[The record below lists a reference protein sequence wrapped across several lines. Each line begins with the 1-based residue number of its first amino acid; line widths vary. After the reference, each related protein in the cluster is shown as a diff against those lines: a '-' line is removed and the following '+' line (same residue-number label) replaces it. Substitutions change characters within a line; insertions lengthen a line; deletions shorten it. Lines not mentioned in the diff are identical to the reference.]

1 MKRSFCRALCALL
14 CCVLLLDISACAK
27 QDSAS
32 SEPPVETQQTETIAE
47 TEGEKGQGQPL
58 SEEETT
64 YRKDETYHFKETSTH
79 DNIEEIVDNVFRSDD
94 DSFVKG
100 TYERHYSERY
110 TVKGTRVANGD
121 GTFTQ
126 TGTIRDEDG
135 HLESSWELV
144 YADENASN
152 APRNADMIIQQDAY
166 GNIVSVCGS
175 NETQN
180 EDINPEY
187 FTENW
192 KDNRKPYN
200 THQVEDRN
208 VNMISFRDLMNLHDG
223 NGELIR
229 VFDDSFIW
237 NDDGSIT
244 STNSAEYF
252 QAYDGCSK
260 GYKVRSTSKNWADG
274 TTSELQEVVHD
285 CDENGAL
292 IRIFENEFIW
302 NDDGSITS
310 TNSAE
315 YFQDY
320 EDYLKG
326 YKMNQIT
333 KTRAD
338 GTTSES
344 IGDFTEPD
352 GINTKEHY
360 IRNEDGTEETH
371 IETRKDGSLIRIMEL
386 NHVQNADGG
395 TTSIESAEYFQD
407 YEDYLKGYKMN
418 QITKTRA
425 DGTTSELISYFT
437 EPDGS
442 KVVESTIRND
452 DGTEET
458 WNIKHYDEK
467 EALIWFQEV
476 NTMWNA
482 DGSTTR
488 TDFVEYLQDYEDI
501 LKGYK
506 LKQITKTRADGTTY
520 EFHEEYTYPDGICYK
535 SGFTT
540 NANGA
545 KENYFEEWKDGKK
558 VSK

>member
-1 MKRSFCRALCALL
+1 MKRSFCRVVCILL
-14 CCVLLLDISACAK
+14 CCVLLLGISACAR
-27 QDSAS
+27 QDLAS
-32 SEPPVETQQTETIAE
+32 SEPPVESQQTEAIAE
-47 TEGEKGQGQPL
+47 TVGENVLEQPL
-58 SEEETT
+58 IEEEATC
-64 YRKDETYHFKETSTH
+64 RKDETYHLKETSTH

-94 DSFVKG
+94 DSFVEG
-100 TYERHYSERY
+100 TYERRYSERY
-110 TVKGTRVANGD
+110 TVKGTRVANDD

-126 TGTIRDEDG
+126 TGTITDEDG
-135 HLESSWELV
+135 HLESNWELV
-144 YADENASN
+144 YADGDASN
-152 APRNADMIIQQDAY
+152 APRNADIIIQQDAY

-192 KDNRKPYN
+192 IDDRKPYN

-208 VNMISFRDLMNLHDG
+208 INMISFRDLMNLYDG
-223 NGELIR
+223 NGDLIR
-229 VFDDSFIW
+229 VFDDFFVW

-244 STNSAEYF
+244 STNSTEYF
-252 QAYDGCSK
+252 QDYDGCSK
-260 GYKVRSTSKNWADG
+260 GYKVRVTSKDW
-274 TTSELQEVVHD
+274 
-285 CDENGAL
+285 
-292 IRIFENEFIW
+292 
-302 NDDGSITS
+302 
-310 TNSAE
+310 
-315 YFQDY
+315 
-320 EDYLKG
+320 
-326 YKMNQIT
+326 
-333 KTRAD
+333 
-338 GTTSES
+338 
-344 IGDFTEPD
+344 
-352 GINTKEHY
+352 
-360 IRNEDGTEETH
+360 
-371 IETRKDGSLIRIMEL
+371 
-386 NHVQNADGG
+386 
-395 TTSIESAEYFQD
+395 
-407 YEDYLKGYKMN
+407 
-418 QITKTRA
+418 A

-437 EPDGS
+437 EQDGS

-506 LKQITKTRADGTTY
+506 LKQITKAKADGTTY

>member
-1 MKRSFCRALCALL
+1 MKRSFCRVLCILL
-14 CCVLLLDISACAK
+14 CCVLLLGISACAR
-27 QDSAS
+27 QDIAS
-32 SEPPVETQQTETIAE
+32 SEPPVESQQTEATAE
-47 TEGEKGQGQPL
+47 TMGENGQEQK
-58 SEEETT
+58 SS
-64 YRKDETYHFKETSTH
+64 KDETYHLKETSTH

-94 DSFVKG
+94 DSFVEG
-100 TYERHYSERY
+100 TYERRYSERY
-110 TVKGTRVANGD
+110 TVKGTRVANDD

-126 TGTIRDEDG
+126 TGTITDEDG
-135 HLESSWELV
+135 HLESNWELV
-144 YADENASN
+144 YADGDASN
-152 APRNADMIIQQDAY
+152 ALRNVDIIIQQDAY

-200 THQVEDRN
+200 THQVENRN

-252 QAYDGCSK
+252 Q
-260 GYKVRSTSKNWADG
+260 
-274 TTSELQEVVHD
+274 
-285 CDENGAL
+285 
-292 IRIFENEFIW
+292 
-302 NDDGSITS
+302 
-310 TNSAE
+310 
-315 YFQDY
+315 DY
-320 EDYLKG
+320 EDILKG

-360 IRNEDGTEETH
+360 IRNEDGTDETH
-371 IETRKDGSLIRIMEL
+371 IETRKDGVLIRIIEQS
-386 NHVQNADGG
+386 HVQ
-395 TTSIESAEYFQD
+395 
-407 YEDYLKGYKMN
+407 
-418 QITKTRA
+418 
-425 DGTTSELISYFT
+425 
-437 EPDGS
+437 
-442 KVVESTIRND
+442 
-452 DGTEET
+452 
-458 WNIKHYDEK
+458 
-467 EALIWFQEV
+467 
-476 NTMWNA
+476 NA

-506 LKQITKTRADGTTY
+506 LKQITKARADGTTY
-520 EFHEEYTYPDGICYK
+520 EFHEEDTYPDGICYK

-540 NANGA
+540 DANGA

>member
-1 MKRSFCRALCALL
+1 MKRSFCRVLCILL
-14 CCVLLLDISACAK
+14 CCVLLLGISACTR
-27 QDSAS
+27 QDFPS
-32 SEPPVETQQTETIAE
+32 SEPPVESQQTEAIAE
-47 TEGEKGQGQPL
+47 TVGENVLEQPL
-58 SEEETT
+58 IEKEATC
-64 YRKDETYHFKETSTH
+64 RKDETYHLKETSTH

-94 DSFVKG
+94 DSFVEG
-100 TYERHYSERY
+100 TYERRYSERY
-110 TVKGTRVANGD
+110 TVKGTRVANDD

-126 TGTIRDEDG
+126 TGTITDEDG
-135 HLESSWELV
+135 HLESNWELV
-144 YADENASN
+144 YADGNASN
-152 APRNADMIIQQDAY
+152 APQNADMIIQQDAY

-192 KDNRKPYN
+192 IDDRKPYN

-208 VNMISFRDLMNLHDG
+208 VNMISFQELINLYDG
-223 NGELIR
+223 NGDIIR
-229 VFDDSFIW
+229 VFDNSFVW

-260 GYKVRSTSKNWADG
+260 GYKVRITSKDWADG
-274 TTSELQEVVHD
+274 TTSELREVVHD
-285 CDENGAL
+285 CDKNGAL
-292 IRIFENEFIW
+292 IRIIEQSHIQN
-302 NDDGSITS
+302 NDGGTTS
-310 TNSAE
+310 TESAE

-320 EDYLKG
+320 EDILKG

-344 IGDFTEPD
+344 IGEFTEPN

-360 IRNEDGTEETH
+360 IQNEDGTDETH
-371 IETRKDGSLIRIMEL
+371 IETRKDGVLIRIIEQS
-386 NHVQNADGG
+386 HVHNADGS
-395 TTSIESAEYFQD
+395 TTSTESMEYFQD
-407 YEDYLKGYKMN
+407 YEDILKGYKMN
-418 QITKTRA
+418 QITKT
-425 DGTTSELISYFT
+425 
-437 EPDGS
+437 
-442 KVVESTIRND
+442 K
-452 DGTEET
+452 
-458 WNIKHYDEK
+458 
-467 EALIWFQEV
+467 
-476 NTMWNA
+476 
-482 DGSTTR
+482 
-488 TDFVEYLQDYEDI
+488 
-501 LKGYK
+501 
-506 LKQITKTRADGTTY
+506 ADGTTY

>member
-1 MKRSFCRALCALL
+1 MKRYFCLEMCALL
-14 CCVLLLDISACAK
+14 CCVLLLGISACTR
-27 QDSAS
+27 QDFPS
-32 SEPPVETQQTETIAE
+32 SEPPVESQQTEATAE
-47 TEGEKGQGQPL
+47 TMGENGQEQK
-58 SEEETT
+58 SS
-64 YRKDETYHFKETSTH
+64 KDEPYHLKETSTH

-94 DSFVKG
+94 DSFVEG
-100 TYERHYSERY
+100 TYERRYSERY
-110 TVKGTRVANGD
+110 TVKGTRVANDD

-126 TGTIRDEDG
+126 TGTITDEDG
-135 HLESSWELV
+135 HLESNWELV
-144 YADENASN
+144 YADGDASN
-152 APRNADMIIQQDAY
+152 ALRNADIIIQQDAY

-208 VNMISFRDLMNLHDG
+208 INMISFRNLMNLYDG
-223 NGELIR
+223 NGDLIR
-229 VFDDSFIW
+229 VFDDSFVW
-237 NDDGSIT
+237 NADGSIT

-260 GYKVRSTSKNWADG
+260 GYKVRTTSKDWADG

-292 IRIFENEFIW
+292 IRIIEQSHVQNA
-302 NDDGSITS
+302 DGSTTS
-310 TNSAE
+310 TESME

-320 EDYLKG
+320 EDILKG

-333 KTRAD
+333 KT
-338 GTTSES
+338 
-344 IGDFTEPD
+344 
-352 GINTKEHY
+352 K
-360 IRNEDGTEETH
+360 
-371 IETRKDGSLIRIMEL
+371 
-386 NHVQNADGG
+386 
-395 TTSIESAEYFQD
+395 
-407 YEDYLKGYKMN
+407 
-418 QITKTRA
+418 
-425 DGTTSELISYFT
+425 
-437 EPDGS
+437 
-442 KVVESTIRND
+442 
-452 DGTEET
+452 
-458 WNIKHYDEK
+458 
-467 EALIWFQEV
+467 
-476 NTMWNA
+476 
-482 DGSTTR
+482 
-488 TDFVEYLQDYEDI
+488 
-501 LKGYK
+501 
-506 LKQITKTRADGTTY
+506 ADGTTY

>member
-1 MKRSFCRALCALL
+1 MKRSFCRVVCILL
-14 CCVLLLDISACAK
+14 CCVLLLGISACAR
-27 QDSAS
+27 QDLAS
-32 SEPPVETQQTETIAE
+32 SEPPVESQQTEAIAE
-47 TEGEKGQGQPL
+47 TVGENGLEQPL
-58 SEEETT
+58 IEEEATC
-64 YRKDETYHFKETSTH
+64 RKDETYHLKETSTH

-94 DSFVKG
+94 DSFVEG
-100 TYERHYSERY
+100 TYERRYSERY
-110 TVKGTRVANGD
+110 TVKGTRVANDD

-126 TGTIRDEDG
+126 TGTITDEDG
-135 HLESSWELV
+135 HLESNWELV
-144 YADENASN
+144 YADGDASN
-152 APRNADMIIQQDAY
+152 APRNADIIIQQDAY

-192 KDNRKPYN
+192 IDDRKPYN

-208 VNMISFRDLMNLHDG
+208 INMISFRDLMNLYDG
-223 NGELIR
+223 NGDLIR
-229 VFDDSFIW
+229 VFDDSFVW

-244 STNSAEYF
+244 STNSTEYF
-252 QAYDGCSK
+252 QDYDGCSK
-260 GYKVRSTSKNWADG
+260 GYKVRVTSKDW
-274 TTSELQEVVHD
+274 
-285 CDENGAL
+285 
-292 IRIFENEFIW
+292 
-302 NDDGSITS
+302 
-310 TNSAE
+310 
-315 YFQDY
+315 
-320 EDYLKG
+320 
-326 YKMNQIT
+326 
-333 KTRAD
+333 
-338 GTTSES
+338 
-344 IGDFTEPD
+344 
-352 GINTKEHY
+352 
-360 IRNEDGTEETH
+360 
-371 IETRKDGSLIRIMEL
+371 
-386 NHVQNADGG
+386 
-395 TTSIESAEYFQD
+395 
-407 YEDYLKGYKMN
+407 
-418 QITKTRA
+418 A

-437 EPDGS
+437 EQDGS

-506 LKQITKTRADGTTY
+506 LKQITKAKADGTTY

>member
-1 MKRSFCRALCALL
+1 MKRSFCRVVCILL
-14 CCVLLLDISACAK
+14 CCVLLLGISACAR
-27 QDSAS
+27 QDLAS
-32 SEPPVETQQTETIAE
+32 SEPPVESQQTEAIAE
-47 TEGEKGQGQPL
+47 TVGENVLEQPL
-58 SEEETT
+58 IEEEATC
-64 YRKDETYHFKETSTH
+64 RKDETYHLKETSTH

-94 DSFVKG
+94 DSFVEG
-100 TYERHYSERY
+100 TYERRYSERY
-110 TVKGTRVANGD
+110 TVKGTRVANDD

-126 TGTIRDEDG
+126 TGTITDEDG
-135 HLESSWELV
+135 HLESNWELV
-144 YADENASN
+144 YADGDASN
-152 APRNADMIIQQDAY
+152 APRNADIIIQQDAY

-192 KDNRKPYN
+192 IDDRKPYN

-208 VNMISFRDLMNLHDG
+208 INMISFRDLMNLYDG
-223 NGELIR
+223 NGDLIR
-229 VFDDSFIW
+229 VFDDSFVW

-244 STNSAEYF
+244 STNSTEYF
-252 QAYDGCSK
+252 QDYDGCSK
-260 GYKVRSTSKNWADG
+260 GYKVRVTSKDW
-274 TTSELQEVVHD
+274 
-285 CDENGAL
+285 
-292 IRIFENEFIW
+292 
-302 NDDGSITS
+302 
-310 TNSAE
+310 
-315 YFQDY
+315 
-320 EDYLKG
+320 
-326 YKMNQIT
+326 
-333 KTRAD
+333 
-338 GTTSES
+338 
-344 IGDFTEPD
+344 
-352 GINTKEHY
+352 
-360 IRNEDGTEETH
+360 
-371 IETRKDGSLIRIMEL
+371 
-386 NHVQNADGG
+386 
-395 TTSIESAEYFQD
+395 
-407 YEDYLKGYKMN
+407 
-418 QITKTRA
+418 A

-437 EPDGS
+437 EQDGS

-506 LKQITKTRADGTTY
+506 LKQITKAKADGTTY

-545 KENYFEEWKDGKK
+545 KENYFEEWKDGKSAFCLAK
-558 VSK
+558 RKIGHGSPITVQD

>member
-14 CCVLLLDISACAK
+14 GCALLLDISACAK

-200 THQVEDRN
+200 THQAEDRN
-208 VNMISFRDLMNLHDG
+208 INMISFRNLMNLYDG

-252 QAYDGCSK
+252 QDYDGCSK
-260 GYKVRSTSKNWADG
+260 GYKARITSKDWADG
-274 TTSELQEVVHD
+274 TTSELT
-285 CDENGAL
+285 G
-292 IRIFENEFIW
+292 
-302 NDDGSITS
+302 
-310 TNSAE
+310 E
-315 YFQDY
+315 Y
-320 EDYLKG
+320 
-326 YKMNQIT
+326 
-333 KTRAD
+333 
-338 GTTSES
+338 
-344 IGDFTEPD
+344 TEPD
-352 GINTKEHY
+352 GT
-360 IRNEDGTEETH
+360 
-371 IETRKDGSLIRIMEL
+371 
-386 NHVQNADGG
+386 
-395 TTSIESAEYFQD
+395 
-407 YEDYLKGYKMN
+407 
-418 QITKTRA
+418 
-425 DGTTSELISYFT
+425 
-437 EPDGS
+437 

-458 WNIKHYDEK
+458 HVIELYDEND
-467 EALIWFQEV
+467 ALIRFLED
-476 NTMWNA
+476 NTVWND
-482 DGSTTR
+482 DGNTTI
-488 TDFVEYLQDYEDI
+488 TNFVEYFQDYENI

-540 NANGA
+540 NANGTR
-545 KENYFEEWKDGKK
+545 ENYSEEWKDGKK

>member
-1 MKRSFCRALCALL
+1 MKRPFCRVLCILL
-14 CCVLLLDISACAK
+14 CCVLLLGISACAR
-27 QDSAS
+27 QDIAS
-32 SEPPVETQQTETIAE
+32 SEPPVESQQTEATAE
-47 TEGEKGQGQPL
+47 TMGENGQEQK
-58 SEEETT
+58 SS
-64 YRKDETYHFKETSTH
+64 KDETYHLKETSTH

-94 DSFVKG
+94 DSFVEG
-100 TYERHYSERY
+100 TYERRYSERY
-110 TVKGTRVANGD
+110 TVKGTRVANDD

-126 TGTIRDEDG
+126 TGTITDEDG
-135 HLESSWELV
+135 HLESNWELV
-144 YADENASN
+144 YADGDASN

-200 THQVEDRN
+200 THQVENRN

-292 IRIFENEFIW
+292 IRIIEQSHVHNA
-302 NDDGSITS
+302 DGSTTS
-310 TNSAE
+310 TESTE

-344 IGDFTEPD
+344 IGEFTEPN

-360 IRNEDGTEETH
+360 IQNEDGTDETH
-371 IETRKDGSLIRIMEL
+371 IETRKDGVLIRIIEQS
-386 NHVQNADGG
+386 HVQ
-395 TTSIESAEYFQD
+395 
-407 YEDYLKGYKMN
+407 
-418 QITKTRA
+418 
-425 DGTTSELISYFT
+425 
-437 EPDGS
+437 
-442 KVVESTIRND
+442 
-452 DGTEET
+452 
-458 WNIKHYDEK
+458 
-467 EALIWFQEV
+467 
-476 NTMWNA
+476 NA

-520 EFHEEYTYPDGICYK
+520 EFHEEDTYPDGICYK

-540 NANGA
+540 DANGA

>member
-252 QAYDGCSK
+252 Q
-260 GYKVRSTSKNWADG
+260 
-274 TTSELQEVVHD
+274 
-285 CDENGAL
+285 
-292 IRIFENEFIW
+292 
-302 NDDGSITS
+302 
-310 TNSAE
+310 
-315 YFQDY
+315 DY

-371 IETRKDGSLIRIMEL
+371 IETRKDGYLIRIMEL

-452 DGTEET
+452 DGTEEI

-467 EALIWFQEV
+467 EALIWFQEA

>member
-1 MKRSFCRALCALL
+1 MKRYFCLEMCALL
-14 CCVLLLDISACAK
+14 CCVLLLGISACTR
-27 QDSAS
+27 QDFPS
-32 SEPPVETQQTETIAE
+32 SEPPVESQQTEATAE
-47 TEGEKGQGQPL
+47 TMGENGQEQK
-58 SEEETT
+58 SS
-64 YRKDETYHFKETSTH
+64 KDETYHLKETSTH

-94 DSFVKG
+94 DSFVEG
-100 TYERHYSERY
+100 TYERRYSERY
-110 TVKGTRVANGD
+110 TVKGTRVANDD

-126 TGTIRDEDG
+126 TGTITDEDG

-144 YADENASN
+144 YADGDASN

-192 KDNRKPYN
+192 IDDRKPYN

-208 VNMISFRDLMNLHDG
+208 INMISFRDLMNLYDG
-223 NGELIR
+223 NGDLIR
-229 VFDDSFIW
+229 VFDDSFVW

-244 STNSAEYF
+244 STNSTEYF
-252 QAYDGCSK
+252 QDYDGCSK
-260 GYKVRSTSKNWADG
+260 GYKVRVTSKDWADG

-285 CDENGAL
+285 CDKNGAL
-292 IRIFENEFIW
+292 IRIIEQSHIQN
-302 NDDGSITS
+302 NDGGTTS
-310 TNSAE
+310 TESAE

-320 EDYLKG
+320 EDILKG

-344 IGDFTEPD
+344 IGEFTEPN

-360 IRNEDGTEETH
+360 IQNEDGTDETH
-371 IETRKDGSLIRIMEL
+371 IETRKDGVLIRIIEQS
-386 NHVQNADGG
+386 HVHNADGS
-395 TTSIESAEYFQD
+395 TTSTESMEYFQD
-407 YEDYLKGYKMN
+407 YEDILKGYKMN
-418 QITKTRA
+418 QITKT
-425 DGTTSELISYFT
+425 
-437 EPDGS
+437 
-442 KVVESTIRND
+442 K
-452 DGTEET
+452 
-458 WNIKHYDEK
+458 
-467 EALIWFQEV
+467 
-476 NTMWNA
+476 
-482 DGSTTR
+482 
-488 TDFVEYLQDYEDI
+488 
-501 LKGYK
+501 
-506 LKQITKTRADGTTY
+506 ADGTTY

>member
-1 MKRSFCRALCALL
+1 MKRSFCRVLCILL
-14 CCVLLLDISACAK
+14 CCVLLLGISACTR
-27 QDSAS
+27 QDFPS
-32 SEPPVETQQTETIAE
+32 SEPPVESQQTEAIAE
-47 TEGEKGQGQPL
+47 TVGENGQEQK
-58 SEEETT
+58 SS
-64 YRKDETYHFKETSTH
+64 KDETYHLKETSTH

-94 DSFVKG
+94 DSFVEG
-100 TYERHYSERY
+100 TYERRYSERY
-110 TVKGTRVANGD
+110 TVKGTRVANDD

-126 TGTIRDEDG
+126 TGTITDEDG
-135 HLESSWELV
+135 HLESNWELV
-144 YADENASN
+144 YADGDASN

-192 KDNRKPYN
+192 IDDRKPYN

-208 VNMISFRDLMNLHDG
+208 INMISFRDLMNLYDG
-223 NGELIR
+223 NGDLIR
-229 VFDDSFIW
+229 VFDDSFVW
-237 NDDGSIT
+237 NDDGSTT
-244 STNSAEYF
+244 STESAEY
-252 QAYDGCSK
+252 
-260 GYKVRSTSKNWADG
+260 
-274 TTSELQEVVHD
+274 L
-285 CDENGAL
+285 
-292 IRIFENEFIW
+292 
-302 NDDGSITS
+302 
-310 TNSAE
+310 
-315 YFQDY
+315 QDY
-320 EDYLKG
+320 EDILKG
-326 YKMNQIT
+326 FK
-333 KTRAD
+333 
-338 GTTSES
+338 
-344 IGDFTEPD
+344 
-352 GINTKEHY
+352 
-360 IRNEDGTEETH
+360 
-371 IETRKDGSLIRIMEL
+371 
-386 NHVQNADGG
+386 
-395 TTSIESAEYFQD
+395 
-407 YEDYLKGYKMN
+407 LK

-437 EPDGS
+437 EQDGS

-467 EALIWFQEV
+467 EALIWFQEA

-488 TDFVEYLQDYEDI
+488 TNFVEYLQDYEDI

-506 LKQITKTRADGTTY
+506 MNQITKTKADGTTY

>member
-1 MKRSFCRALCALL
+1 MKRSFCRVLCILL
-14 CCVLLLDISACAK
+14 CCVLLLGVSACTR
-27 QDSAS
+27 QDFPS
-32 SEPPVETQQTETIAE
+32 SEPPVESQQTEATAE
-47 TEGEKGQGQPL
+47 TMGENGQEQK
-58 SEEETT
+58 SS
-64 YRKDETYHFKETSTH
+64 KDETYHLKETSTH

-94 DSFVKG
+94 DSFVEG
-100 TYERHYSERY
+100 TYERRYSERY
-110 TVKGTRVANGD
+110 TVKGTRVANDD

-126 TGTIRDEDG
+126 TGTITDEDG
-135 HLESSWELV
+135 HLESNWELV
-144 YADENASN
+144 YADGDASN
-152 APRNADMIIQQDAY
+152 ALRNADIIIQQDAY

-192 KDNRKPYN
+192 IDDRKPYN

-208 VNMISFRDLMNLHDG
+208 INMISFRDLMNLYDG
-223 NGELIR
+223 NGDLIR
-229 VFDDSFIW
+229 VFDDSFVW
-237 NDDGSIT
+237 NDDGSTT
-244 STNSAEYF
+244 STESAEY
-252 QAYDGCSK
+252 
-260 GYKVRSTSKNWADG
+260 
-274 TTSELQEVVHD
+274 L
-285 CDENGAL
+285 
-292 IRIFENEFIW
+292 
-302 NDDGSITS
+302 
-310 TNSAE
+310 
-315 YFQDY
+315 QDY
-320 EDYLKG
+320 EDILKG
-326 YKMNQIT
+326 FK
-333 KTRAD
+333 
-338 GTTSES
+338 
-344 IGDFTEPD
+344 
-352 GINTKEHY
+352 
-360 IRNEDGTEETH
+360 
-371 IETRKDGSLIRIMEL
+371 
-386 NHVQNADGG
+386 
-395 TTSIESAEYFQD
+395 
-407 YEDYLKGYKMN
+407 LK

-437 EPDGS
+437 EQDGS
-442 KVVESTIRND
+442 KVVENTIRND

-467 EALIWFQEV
+467 EALIWFQEA

-488 TDFVEYLQDYEDI
+488 TNFVEYLQDYEDI

-506 LKQITKTRADGTTY
+506 MNQITKTKADGTTY

>member
-1 MKRSFCRALCALL
+1 MKRSFCRVLCILL
-14 CCVLLLDISACAK
+14 CCVLLLGISACAR
-27 QDSAS
+27 QDIAS
-32 SEPPVETQQTETIAE
+32 SEPPVESQQTEATAE
-47 TEGEKGQGQPL
+47 TMGENGQEQK
-58 SEEETT
+58 SS
-64 YRKDETYHFKETSTH
+64 KDETYHLKETSTH

-94 DSFVKG
+94 DSFVEG
-100 TYERHYSERY
+100 TYERRYSERY
-110 TVKGTRVANGD
+110 TVKGTRVANDD

-126 TGTIRDEDG
+126 TGTITDEDG
-135 HLESSWELV
+135 HLESNWELV
-144 YADENASN
+144 YADGDASN

-200 THQVEDRN
+200 THQVENRN

-229 VFDDSFIW
+229 VFDNSFIW

-252 QAYDGCSK
+252 QACDGCSK

-292 IRIFENEFIW
+292 IRIIEQSHVQNA
-302 NDDGSITS
+302 DGGTTSIE
-310 TNSAE
+310 SAE

-360 IRNEDGTEETH
+360 IRNEDGTDETH
-371 IETRKDGSLIRIMEL
+371 IETRKDGVLIRIIEQS
-386 NHVQNADGG
+386 HVQ
-395 TTSIESAEYFQD
+395 
-407 YEDYLKGYKMN
+407 
-418 QITKTRA
+418 
-425 DGTTSELISYFT
+425 
-437 EPDGS
+437 
-442 KVVESTIRND
+442 
-452 DGTEET
+452 
-458 WNIKHYDEK
+458 
-467 EALIWFQEV
+467 
-476 NTMWNA
+476 NA

-506 LKQITKTRADGTTY
+506 LKQITKARADGTTY
-520 EFHEEYTYPDGICYK
+520 EFHEEDTYPDGICYK

-540 NANGA
+540 DANGA
-545 KENYFEEWKDGKK
+545 RENYFEEWKDGKK

>member
-1 MKRSFCRALCALL
+1 MKRSFCRVLCILL
-14 CCVLLLDISACAK
+14 CCVLLLGISACTR
-27 QDSAS
+27 QDFPS
-32 SEPPVETQQTETIAE
+32 SEPPVESQQTEATAE
-47 TEGEKGQGQPL
+47 TMGENGQEQK
-58 SEEETT
+58 SS
-64 YRKDETYHFKETSTH
+64 KDETYHLKETSTH

-94 DSFVKG
+94 DSFVEG
-100 TYERHYSERY
+100 TYERRYSERY
-110 TVKGTRVANGD
+110 TVKGTRVANDD

-126 TGTIRDEDG
+126 TGTITDEDG
-135 HLESSWELV
+135 HLESNWELV
-144 YADENASN
+144 YADGDASN

-166 GNIVSVCGS
+166 GNIVSVFGS

-192 KDNRKPYN
+192 IDDRKPYN

-208 VNMISFRDLMNLHDG
+208 INMISFRDLMNLYDG
-223 NGELIR
+223 NGDLIR
-229 VFDDSFIW
+229 VFDDSFVW
-237 NDDGSIT
+237 NDDGSTT
-244 STNSAEYF
+244 STESAEY
-252 QAYDGCSK
+252 
-260 GYKVRSTSKNWADG
+260 
-274 TTSELQEVVHD
+274 L
-285 CDENGAL
+285 
-292 IRIFENEFIW
+292 
-302 NDDGSITS
+302 
-310 TNSAE
+310 
-315 YFQDY
+315 QDY
-320 EDYLKG
+320 EDILKG
-326 YKMNQIT
+326 FK
-333 KTRAD
+333 
-338 GTTSES
+338 
-344 IGDFTEPD
+344 
-352 GINTKEHY
+352 
-360 IRNEDGTEETH
+360 
-371 IETRKDGSLIRIMEL
+371 
-386 NHVQNADGG
+386 
-395 TTSIESAEYFQD
+395 
-407 YEDYLKGYKMN
+407 LK

-437 EPDGS
+437 EQDGS

-467 EALIWFQEV
+467 EALIWFQEA

-488 TDFVEYLQDYEDI
+488 TNFVEYLQDYEDI

-506 LKQITKTRADGTTY
+506 MNQITKTKADGTTY

>member
-58 SEEETT
+58 SEKETT

-126 TGTIRDEDG
+126 AGTIRDEDG

-208 VNMISFRDLMNLHDG
+208 VNMISFRGLMNLHDG

-274 TTSELQEVVHD
+274 TTSEYQEVVHD

-292 IRIFENEFIW
+292 IRIIEQSHVQNA
-302 NDDGSITS
+302 DGGTTS
-310 TNSAE
+310 TESAE

-320 EDYLKG
+320 EDCLKG

-371 IETRKDGSLIRIMEL
+371 IETRKDGSLIRIIEL

-395 TTSIESAEYFQD
+395 TTSTESAEYFQD
-407 YEDYLKGYKMN
+407 YEDCLKGYKM
-418 QITKTRA
+418 
-425 DGTTSELISYFT
+425 
-437 EPDGS
+437 
-442 KVVESTIRND
+442 
-452 DGTEET
+452 
-458 WNIKHYDEK
+458 
-467 EALIWFQEV
+467 
-476 NTMWNA
+476 
-482 DGSTTR
+482 
-488 TDFVEYLQDYEDI
+488 
-501 LKGYK
+501 
-506 LKQITKTRADGTTY
+506 KQIKKDRADGTTY
-520 EFHEEYTYPDGICYK
+520 EFHGEYWYPDGRYSK
-535 SGFTT
+535 AGFTT

>member
-1 MKRSFCRALCALL
+1 MKRSFCRVLCILL
-14 CCVLLLDISACAK
+14 CCVLLLGISACAR
-27 QDSAS
+27 QDIVS
-32 SEPPVETQQTETIAE
+32 SEPPVESQQTEATAE
-47 TEGEKGQGQPL
+47 TMGENGQEQK
-58 SEEETT
+58 SS
-64 YRKDETYHFKETSTH
+64 KDETYHLKETSTY
-79 DNIEEIVDNVFRSDD
+79 DNIEEIVDNVFRSGD
-94 DSFVKG
+94 DSFVEG
-100 TYERHYSERY
+100 TYERRYSERY
-110 TVKGTRVANGD
+110 TVKGTRVANDD

-126 TGTIRDEDG
+126 TGTITDEDG
-135 HLESSWELV
+135 HLESNWELV
-144 YADENASN
+144 YADGDASN
-152 APRNADMIIQQDAY
+152 APRNVDIIIQQDAY

-192 KDNRKPYN
+192 IDDRKPYN

-208 VNMISFRDLMNLHDG
+208 INMISFRDLMNLYDG
-223 NGELIR
+223 NGDLIR
-229 VFDDSFIW
+229 VFDDSFVW
-237 NDDGSIT
+237 NDDGSTT
-244 STNSAEYF
+244 ST
-252 QAYDGCSK
+252 
-260 GYKVRSTSKNWADG
+260 
-274 TTSELQEVVHD
+274 
-285 CDENGAL
+285 
-292 IRIFENEFIW
+292 
-302 NDDGSITS
+302 
-310 TNSAE
+310 
-315 YFQDY
+315 
-320 EDYLKG
+320 
-326 YKMNQIT
+326 
-333 KTRAD
+333 
-338 GTTSES
+338 
-344 IGDFTEPD
+344 
-352 GINTKEHY
+352 
-360 IRNEDGTEETH
+360 
-371 IETRKDGSLIRIMEL
+371 
-386 NHVQNADGG
+386 
-395 TTSIESAEYFQD
+395 ESAEYFQD

-437 EPDGS
+437 EQDGS

-506 LKQITKTRADGTTY
+506 LKQITKARADGTTY

-545 KENYFEEWKDGKK
+545 KENYFGEWKDGKK

>member
-1 MKRSFCRALCALL
+1 MKRYFCLEMCALL
-14 CCVLLLDISACAK
+14 CCVLLLGISACTR
-27 QDSAS
+27 QDFPS
-32 SEPPVETQQTETIAE
+32 SEPPVESQQTEATAE
-47 TEGEKGQGQPL
+47 TMGENGQEQK
-58 SEEETT
+58 SS
-64 YRKDETYHFKETSTH
+64 KDEPYHLKETSTH

-94 DSFVKG
+94 DSFVEG
-100 TYERHYSERY
+100 TYERRYSERY
-110 TVKGTRVANGD
+110 TVKGTRVANDD

-126 TGTIRDEDG
+126 TGTITDEDG
-135 HLESSWELV
+135 HLESNWELV
-144 YADENASN
+144 YADGNASN
-152 APRNADMIIQQDAY
+152 VPQNADMIIQQDAY
-166 GNIVSVCGS
+166 GNIVSVCRS

-208 VNMISFRDLMNLHDG
+208 INMISFRDLMNLYDG
-223 NGELIR
+223 NGDLIR
-229 VFDDSFIW
+229 VFDDSFVW
-237 NDDGSIT
+237 NDDGSTT
-244 STNSAEYF
+244 STESAEY
-252 QAYDGCSK
+252 
-260 GYKVRSTSKNWADG
+260 
-274 TTSELQEVVHD
+274 L
-285 CDENGAL
+285 
-292 IRIFENEFIW
+292 
-302 NDDGSITS
+302 
-310 TNSAE
+310 
-315 YFQDY
+315 QDY
-320 EDYLKG
+320 EDILKG
-326 YKMNQIT
+326 FK
-333 KTRAD
+333 
-338 GTTSES
+338 
-344 IGDFTEPD
+344 
-352 GINTKEHY
+352 
-360 IRNEDGTEETH
+360 
-371 IETRKDGSLIRIMEL
+371 
-386 NHVQNADGG
+386 
-395 TTSIESAEYFQD
+395 
-407 YEDYLKGYKMN
+407 LK

-437 EPDGS
+437 EQDGS

-467 EALIWFQEV
+467 EALIWFQEA

-488 TDFVEYLQDYEDI
+488 TNFVEYLQDYEDI

-506 LKQITKTRADGTTY
+506 MNQITKTKADGTTY

>member
-1 MKRSFCRALCALL
+1 MKRYFCLEMCALL
-14 CCVLLLDISACAK
+14 CCVLLLGISACTR
-27 QDSAS
+27 QDFPS
-32 SEPPVETQQTETIAE
+32 SEPPVESQQTEATAE
-47 TEGEKGQGQPL
+47 TMGENGQEQK
-58 SEEETT
+58 SS
-64 YRKDETYHFKETSTH
+64 KDETYHLKETSTH

-94 DSFVKG
+94 DSFVEG
-100 TYERHYSERY
+100 TYERRYSERY
-110 TVKGTRVANGD
+110 TVKGTRVANDD

-126 TGTIRDEDG
+126 TGTITDEDG
-135 HLESSWELV
+135 HLESNWELV
-144 YADENASN
+144 YADGDASN
-152 APRNADMIIQQDAY
+152 APRNADIIIQQDAY

-192 KDNRKPYN
+192 IDDRKPYN

-208 VNMISFRDLMNLHDG
+208 INMISFRDLMNLYDG
-223 NGELIR
+223 NGDLIR
-229 VFDDSFIW
+229 VFDDSFVW

-244 STNSAEYF
+244 STNSTEYF
-252 QAYDGCSK
+252 QDYDGCSK
-260 GYKVRSTSKNWADG
+260 GYKVRVTSKDWADG

-285 CDENGAL
+285 CDKNGAL
-292 IRIFENEFIW
+292 IRIIEQSHIQN
-302 NDDGSITS
+302 NDGGTTS
-310 TNSAE
+310 TESAE

-320 EDYLKG
+320 EDILKG

-344 IGDFTEPD
+344 IGEFTEPN

-360 IRNEDGTEETH
+360 IQNEDGTDETH
-371 IETRKDGSLIRIMEL
+371 IETRKDGVLIRIIEQS
-386 NHVQNADGG
+386 HV
-395 TTSIESAEYFQD
+395 
-407 YEDYLKGYKMN
+407 
-418 QITKTRA
+418 
-425 DGTTSELISYFT
+425 
-437 EPDGS
+437 
-442 KVVESTIRND
+442 
-452 DGTEET
+452 
-458 WNIKHYDEK
+458 H
-467 EALIWFQEV
+467 
-476 NTMWNA
+476 NA
-482 DGSTTR
+482 DGSTTS
-488 TDFVEYLQDYEDI
+488 TESTEYFQDYEDI

-506 LKQITKTRADGTTY
+506 LKQITKAKADGTTY

>member
-1 MKRSFCRALCALL
+1 MKRYFCLEMCALL
-14 CCVLLLDISACAK
+14 CCVLLLGISACTRR
-27 QDSAS
+27 DFPS
-32 SEPPVETQQTETIAE
+32 SEPPVESQQTEATAE
-47 TEGEKGQGQPL
+47 TMGENGQEQK
-58 SEEETT
+58 SS
-64 YRKDETYHFKETSTH
+64 KDETYHLKETSTH

-94 DSFVKG
+94 DSFVEG
-100 TYERHYSERY
+100 TYERRYSERY
-110 TVKGTRVANGD
+110 TVKGTRVANDD

-126 TGTIRDEDG
+126 TGTITDEDG

-144 YADENASN
+144 YADGDASN

-192 KDNRKPYN
+192 IDDRKPYN

-208 VNMISFRDLMNLHDG
+208 INMISFRDLMNLYDG
-223 NGELIR
+223 NGDLIR
-229 VFDDSFIW
+229 VFDDSFVW

-244 STNSAEYF
+244 STNSTEYF
-252 QAYDGCSK
+252 QDYDGCSK
-260 GYKVRSTSKNWADG
+260 GYKVRVTSKDWADG

-285 CDENGAL
+285 CDKNGAL
-292 IRIFENEFIW
+292 IRIIEQSHIQN
-302 NDDGSITS
+302 NDGGTTS
-310 TNSAE
+310 TESAE

-320 EDYLKG
+320 EDILKG

-344 IGDFTEPD
+344 IGEFTEPN

-360 IRNEDGTEETH
+360 IQNEDGTDETH
-371 IETRKDGSLIRIMEL
+371 IETRKDGVLIRIIEQS
-386 NHVQNADGG
+386 HVHNADGS
-395 TTSIESAEYFQD
+395 TTSTESMEYFQD
-407 YEDYLKGYKMN
+407 YEDILKGYKMN
-418 QITKTRA
+418 QITKT
-425 DGTTSELISYFT
+425 
-437 EPDGS
+437 
-442 KVVESTIRND
+442 K
-452 DGTEET
+452 
-458 WNIKHYDEK
+458 
-467 EALIWFQEV
+467 
-476 NTMWNA
+476 
-482 DGSTTR
+482 
-488 TDFVEYLQDYEDI
+488 
-501 LKGYK
+501 
-506 LKQITKTRADGTTY
+506 ADGTTY

>member
-1 MKRSFCRALCALL
+1 MKHSFCRALCALL
-14 CCVLLLDISACAK
+14 VCTLLLGISACAN
-27 QDSAS
+27 SAS

-64 YRKDETYHFKETSTH
+64 YRKNETYHFKETSTH

-94 DSFVKG
+94 DSFVEG

-135 HLESSWELV
+135 HLESSWDLV

-208 VNMISFRDLMNLHDG
+208 VNMISFRNLMNLHDG

-229 VFDDSFIW
+229 VFDNSFIW

-260 GYKVRSTSKNWADG
+260 GYKVRITSKDWADG
-274 TTSELQEVVHD
+274 TTSEYQEVVHD

-292 IRIFENEFIW
+292 IRIIEQSHVQNA
-302 NDDGSITS
+302 DGGTTSIE
-310 TNSAE
+310 SAE

-320 EDYLKG
+320 EDCLKG

-371 IETRKDGSLIRIMEL
+371 IETRKDGSLIRIIEL

-395 TTSIESAEYFQD
+395 TTSTESAEYFQD
-407 YEDYLKGYKMN
+407 YEDCLKGYKM
-418 QITKTRA
+418 
-425 DGTTSELISYFT
+425 
-437 EPDGS
+437 
-442 KVVESTIRND
+442 
-452 DGTEET
+452 
-458 WNIKHYDEK
+458 
-467 EALIWFQEV
+467 
-476 NTMWNA
+476 
-482 DGSTTR
+482 
-488 TDFVEYLQDYEDI
+488 
-501 LKGYK
+501 
-506 LKQITKTRADGTTY
+506 KQIKKDRADGTTY
-520 EFHEEYTYPDGICYK
+520 EFHGEYWYPDGRYSK
-535 SGFTT
+535 AGFTT

-558 VSK
+558 VSQ

>member
-1 MKRSFCRALCALL
+1 MKRYFCLEMCALL
-14 CCVLLLDISACAK
+14 CCVLLLGISACTR
-27 QDSAS
+27 QDFPS
-32 SEPPVETQQTETIAE
+32 SEPPVESQQTEATAE
-47 TEGEKGQGQPL
+47 TMGENGQEQK
-58 SEEETT
+58 SS
-64 YRKDETYHFKETSTH
+64 KDETYHLKETSTH

-94 DSFVKG
+94 DSFVEG
-100 TYERHYSERY
+100 TYERRYSERY
-110 TVKGTRVANGD
+110 TVKGTRVANDD

-126 TGTIRDEDG
+126 TGTITDEDG

-144 YADENASN
+144 YADGDASN

-192 KDNRKPYN
+192 IDDRKPYN

-208 VNMISFRDLMNLHDG
+208 INMISFRDLMNLYDG
-223 NGELIR
+223 NGDLIR
-229 VFDDSFIW
+229 VFDDSFVW

-244 STNSAEYF
+244 STNSTEYF
-252 QAYDGCSK
+252 QDYDGCSK
-260 GYKVRSTSKNWADG
+260 GYKVRVTSKDW
-274 TTSELQEVVHD
+274 
-285 CDENGAL
+285 
-292 IRIFENEFIW
+292 
-302 NDDGSITS
+302 
-310 TNSAE
+310 
-315 YFQDY
+315 
-320 EDYLKG
+320 
-326 YKMNQIT
+326 
-333 KTRAD
+333 
-338 GTTSES
+338 
-344 IGDFTEPD
+344 
-352 GINTKEHY
+352 
-360 IRNEDGTEETH
+360 
-371 IETRKDGSLIRIMEL
+371 
-386 NHVQNADGG
+386 
-395 TTSIESAEYFQD
+395 
-407 YEDYLKGYKMN
+407 
-418 QITKTRA
+418 A

-437 EPDGS
+437 EQDGS

-452 DGTEET
+452 DGAEET

-506 LKQITKTRADGTTY
+506 MNQITKTKADGTTY

>member
-1 MKRSFCRALCALL
+1 MKRSFCRVLCILL
-14 CCVLLLDISACAK
+14 CCVLLLGISACTR
-27 QDSAS
+27 QDFPS
-32 SEPPVETQQTETIAE
+32 SEPPVESQQTEAIAE
-47 TEGEKGQGQPL
+47 TVGENGQEQK
-58 SEEETT
+58 SS
-64 YRKDETYHFKETSTH
+64 KDETYHLKETSTH

-94 DSFVKG
+94 DSFVEG
-100 TYERHYSERY
+100 TYERRYSERY
-110 TVKGTRVANGD
+110 TVKGTRVANDD

-126 TGTIRDEDG
+126 TGTITDEDG
-135 HLESSWELV
+135 HLESNWELV
-144 YADENASN
+144 YADGDASN
-152 APRNADMIIQQDAY
+152 APRDADMIIQQDAY

-192 KDNRKPYN
+192 IDDRKPYN

-208 VNMISFRDLMNLHDG
+208 INMISFRDLMNLYDG
-223 NGELIR
+223 NGDLIR
-229 VFDDSFIW
+229 VFDDSFVW
-237 NDDGSIT
+237 NDDGSTT
-244 STNSAEYF
+244 STESAEY
-252 QAYDGCSK
+252 
-260 GYKVRSTSKNWADG
+260 
-274 TTSELQEVVHD
+274 L
-285 CDENGAL
+285 
-292 IRIFENEFIW
+292 
-302 NDDGSITS
+302 
-310 TNSAE
+310 
-315 YFQDY
+315 QDY
-320 EDYLKG
+320 EDILKG
-326 YKMNQIT
+326 FK
-333 KTRAD
+333 
-338 GTTSES
+338 
-344 IGDFTEPD
+344 
-352 GINTKEHY
+352 
-360 IRNEDGTEETH
+360 
-371 IETRKDGSLIRIMEL
+371 
-386 NHVQNADGG
+386 
-395 TTSIESAEYFQD
+395 
-407 YEDYLKGYKMN
+407 LK

-437 EPDGS
+437 EQDGS

-467 EALIWFQEV
+467 EALIWFQEA

-488 TDFVEYLQDYEDI
+488 TNFVEYLQDYEDI

-506 LKQITKTRADGTTY
+506 MNQITKTKADGTTY

>member
-208 VNMISFRDLMNLHDG
+208 VNMIFFRDLMNLYDG

-229 VFDDSFIW
+229 VFDDSIIW

-244 STNSAEYF
+244 STNSTEYF

-260 GYKVRSTSKNWADG
+260 GYKVRITSKDWADG

-292 IRIFENEFIW
+292 IRILENEFIW
-302 NDDGSITS
+302 NDDGGTTMI
-310 TNSAE
+310 NAVE

-320 EDYLKG
+320 EDCLKG
-326 YKMNQIT
+326 YKM
-333 KTRAD
+333 
-338 GTTSES
+338 
-344 IGDFTEPD
+344 
-352 GINTKEHY
+352 
-360 IRNEDGTEETH
+360 
-371 IETRKDGSLIRIMEL
+371 
-386 NHVQNADGG
+386 
-395 TTSIESAEYFQD
+395 
-407 YEDYLKGYKMN
+407 
-418 QITKTRA
+418 
-425 DGTTSELISYFT
+425 
-437 EPDGS
+437 
-442 KVVESTIRND
+442 
-452 DGTEET
+452 
-458 WNIKHYDEK
+458 
-467 EALIWFQEV
+467 
-476 NTMWNA
+476 
-482 DGSTTR
+482 
-488 TDFVEYLQDYEDI
+488 
-501 LKGYK
+501 
-506 LKQITKTRADGTTY
+506 KQIKKDRADGTTY
-520 EFHEEYTYPDGICYK
+520 ELHGEYWYPDGRYSK
-535 SGFTT
+535 AGFTT

-545 KENYFEEWKDGKK
+545 MENYSEEWKDGKK

>member
-1 MKRSFCRALCALL
+1 MKRSFCRVLCILL
-14 CCVLLLDISACAK
+14 CCVLLLGISACTR
-27 QDSAS
+27 QDFPS
-32 SEPPVETQQTETIAE
+32 SEPPVESQQTEAIAE
-47 TEGEKGQGQPL
+47 TVGENGQEQK
-58 SEEETT
+58 SS
-64 YRKDETYHFKETSTH
+64 KDETYHLKETSTH

-94 DSFVKG
+94 DSFVEG
-100 TYERHYSERY
+100 TYERRYSERY
-110 TVKGTRVANGD
+110 TVKGTRVANDD

-126 TGTIRDEDG
+126 TGTITDEDG
-135 HLESSWELV
+135 HLESNWELV
-144 YADENASN
+144 YADGDASN

-192 KDNRKPYN
+192 IDDRKPYN

-208 VNMISFRDLMNLHDG
+208 INMISFRDLMNLYDG
-223 NGELIR
+223 NGDLIR
-229 VFDDSFIW
+229 VFDDSFVW
-237 NDDGSIT
+237 NDDGSTT
-244 STNSAEYF
+244 STESAEY
-252 QAYDGCSK
+252 
-260 GYKVRSTSKNWADG
+260 
-274 TTSELQEVVHD
+274 L
-285 CDENGAL
+285 
-292 IRIFENEFIW
+292 
-302 NDDGSITS
+302 
-310 TNSAE
+310 
-315 YFQDY
+315 QDY
-320 EDYLKG
+320 EDILKG
-326 YKMNQIT
+326 FK
-333 KTRAD
+333 
-338 GTTSES
+338 
-344 IGDFTEPD
+344 
-352 GINTKEHY
+352 
-360 IRNEDGTEETH
+360 
-371 IETRKDGSLIRIMEL
+371 
-386 NHVQNADGG
+386 
-395 TTSIESAEYFQD
+395 
-407 YEDYLKGYKMN
+407 LK

-437 EPDGS
+437 EQDGS

-467 EALIWFQEV
+467 EALIWFQEA

-488 TDFVEYLQDYEDI
+488 TNFVEYLQDYEDI

-506 LKQITKTRADGTTY
+506 MNQITKTKADGTTY
-520 EFHEEYTYPDGICYK
+520 EFHEDYPYPDGICYK
-535 SGFTT
+535 SGLTT

>member
-1 MKRSFCRALCALL
+1 MKRSFCRVLCILL
-14 CCVLLLDISACAK
+14 CCVLLLGISACTR
-27 QDSAS
+27 QDFPS
-32 SEPPVETQQTETIAE
+32 SEPPVESQQTEATAE
-47 TEGEKGQGQPL
+47 TMGENGQEQK
-58 SEEETT
+58 SS
-64 YRKDETYHFKETSTH
+64 KDETYHLKETSTH

-94 DSFVKG
+94 DSFVEG
-100 TYERHYSERY
+100 TYERRYSERY
-110 TVKGTRVANGD
+110 TVKGTRVANDD

-126 TGTIRDEDG
+126 TGTITDEDG
-135 HLESSWELV
+135 HLESNWELV
-144 YADENASN
+144 YADGDASN

-192 KDNRKPYN
+192 IDDRKPYN

-208 VNMISFRDLMNLHDG
+208 INMISFRDLMNLYDG
-223 NGELIR
+223 NGDLIR
-229 VFDDSFIW
+229 VFDDSFVW

-244 STNSAEYF
+244 STNSTEYF
-252 QAYDGCSK
+252 QDYDGCSK
-260 GYKVRSTSKNWADG
+260 GYKVRVTSKDWADG

-285 CDENGAL
+285 CDKNGAL
-292 IRIFENEFIW
+292 IRIIEQ
-302 NDDGSITS
+302 S
-310 TNSAE
+310 
-315 YFQDY
+315 
-320 EDYLKG
+320 
-326 YKMNQIT
+326 
-333 KTRAD
+333 
-338 GTTSES
+338 
-344 IGDFTEPD
+344 
-352 GINTKEHY
+352 
-360 IRNEDGTEETH
+360 H
-371 IETRKDGSLIRIMEL
+371 I
-386 NHVQNADGG
+386 QNNDGG
-395 TTSIESAEYFQD
+395 TTSTESAEYFQD
-407 YEDYLKGYKMN
+407 YEDYLKGFKLK

-437 EPDGS
+437 EQDGS

-467 EALIWFQEV
+467 EALIWFQEA

-488 TDFVEYLQDYEDI
+488 TNFVEYLQDYEDI

-506 LKQITKTRADGTTY
+506 MNQITKTKADGTTY